1 MTSNIGADKLN
12 KKSFVGFNENPDS
25 ANENYIISSLR
36 EHFTPEFINRID
48 ELIVFKSLMYDDLV
62 KISRIAL
69 ENLRLRAKNL
79 GIELSY
85 STKVIETIAS
95 IKETEKYGA
104 RPIKRRV
111 TELVENEL
119 AKMIVNSEIRNGD
132 AIRVELKNDKILFLK
147 GATV

>member
-1 MTSNIGADKLN
+1 MTSNIGADQLSR
-12 KKSFVGFNENPDS
+12 KSLVGFTENPDS
-25 ANENYIISSLR
+25 ANEDYVLSRLR

-48 ELIVFKSLMYDDLV
+48 ELVVFRPLIHDDLV

-69 ENLRLRAKNL
+69 ENLRLRAKSL

-85 STKVIETIAS
+85 SPRVIETIACA
-95 IKETEKYGA
+95 KETEKYGA

-119 AKMIVNSEIRNGD
+119 AGMIIRSEIKNGD
-132 AIRVELKNDKILFLK
+132 AIRIEFKNDKILFLK